1 MPRPVWSGTVSFGLV
16 TIPVKMFNAVS
27 RKTVSFNQLDGRT
40 NARIK
45 YKKVSASDGSEVPED
60 QIVKGYEVSKD
71 RYVIVDPDEL
81 ERFMPTASRAIEL
94 SDFVPLGEIDPIFF
108 DSPYYL
114 APDKAPKPYKLL
126 AEAMEKSGRVGV
138 GVFVMRN
145 KQYIAA
151 VRPVDGRLLLSTMV
165 YADEVVEPKAIDE
178 LAGLDDV
185 VLSDKEMAMA
195 EQLVET
201 MAGDFEPEKY
211 RDSYRQQVL
220 ELIERKAAGEEL
232 SLPERTVAAPQVV
245 DLMAALEASVK
256 AAKAARARHPTAND
270 ESVAE
275 LAPVKAV
282 KPRVRKSA

>member
-16 TIPVKMFNAVS
+16 TIPVKMYNAVS
-27 RKTVSFNQLDGRT
+27 RKSVSFNQLDART

-45 YKKVSASDGSEVPED
+45 YKKVSADDGSEVPED
-60 QIVKGYEVSKD
+60 QIVKGYEISKD

-81 ERFMPTASRAIEL
+81 EQFMPSASRAIEL
-94 SDFVPLGEIDPIFF
+94 ADFVPLDEIDPIFF

-126 AEAMEKSGRVGV
+126 ADAMEKAGRVGV
-138 GVFVMRN
+138 GIMVMRN
-145 KQYIAA
+145 KQYVAA

-165 YADEVVEPKAIDE
+165 YADEVVAPRSIEE
-178 LAGLDDV
+178 LAALDDV

-195 EQLVET
+195 AQLVET
-201 MAGDFEPEKY
+201 MAGEFEPEKY

-220 ELIERKAAGEEL
+220 ELIEQKASGAEL
-232 SLPERTVAAPQVV
+232 TMPERVAAVPQVV

-256 AAKAARARHPTAND
+256 AAKEARARHPTAN
-270 ESVAE
+270 EEAAE
-275 LAPVKAV
+275 APLKAV